1 MDKAMA
7 TSCTGERTKTDLT
20 QTCYFH
26 RKEVTLQAGSVLK
39 IRGHP
44 RDLVQVW
51 LKISILNFRPGH
63 DEQTI
68 LSPCQV
74 MVNYAYQ
81 DLGQVMVNGVNVNP
95 PLLTTSALQTTF
107 GSWAV
112 RDAEFTFVDEIEV
125 GERLHSPAKHGIIR
139 DVRSSAPWT

>member
-1 MDKAMA
+1 M
-7 TSCTGERTKTDLT
+7 
-20 QTCYFH
+20 
-26 RKEVTLQAGSVLK
+26 TLQAGSVLK

-51 LKISILNFRPGH
+51 LKILILSARPGD

-125 GERLHSPAKHGIIR
+125 GESLRSQSPAKHGIIR

>member
-1 MDKAMA
+1 MNK
-7 TSCTGERTKTDLT
+7 
-20 QTCYFH
+20 
-26 RKEVTLQAGSVLK
+26 
-39 IRGHP
+39 
-44 RDLVQVW
+44 
-51 LKISILNFRPGH
+51 
-63 DEQTI
+63 
-68 LSPCQV
+68 
-74 MVNYAYQ
+74 AYQ

-125 GERLHSPAKHGIIR
+125 GGSLRSKSPAKHGIIR